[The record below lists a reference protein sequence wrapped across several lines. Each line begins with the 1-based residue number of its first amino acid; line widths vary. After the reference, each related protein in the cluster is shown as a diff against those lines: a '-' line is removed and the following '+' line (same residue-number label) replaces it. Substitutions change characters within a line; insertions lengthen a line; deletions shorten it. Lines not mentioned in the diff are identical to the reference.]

1 MKIPLYIDIRCFRST
16 NFQNPPKKKLIGH
29 KLGEPKTF
37 VKLLL
42 LIRRLK
48 LTKINSKKCDNF
60 QLHIILRF
68 SKYFFSKKRLNI
80 KIYK

>member
-1 MKIPLYIDIRCFRST
+1 LTSDVLDL
-16 NFQNPPKKKLIGH
+16 NPPKQKLIGH
-29 KLGEPKTF
+29 NIWEPKNF
-37 VKLLL
+37 LKLLL

-68 SKYFFSKKRLNI
+68 SKYLEKKRD
-80 KIYK
+80 